1 MNKKIT
7 IATAGVA
14 LLLSLMAEP
23 ARAAAPSSP
32 PIGKICKAT
41 TSLIFGRS
49 TQIMKLDAVE
59 NGTAYVHYF
68 RPSDRSRWAIKCK
81 LAGDR
86 VLWASNN
93 PDSIG
98 RWRNDPADEIITFR
112 IHGDALDIS
121 EIYSDGSEEQQSYSL
136 SAL

>member
-1 MNKKIT
+1 MNKKKT
-7 IATAGVA
+7 IATIGVA
-14 LLLSLMAEP
+14 LLLPLMADS
-23 ARAAAPSSP
+23 ASAAAPSSP

-59 NGTAYVHYF
+59 NGIAYVHYF
-68 RPSDRSRWAIKCK
+68 RPGDRSRWAIKCK
-81 LAGDR
+81 LAGNR

-98 RWRNDPADEIITFR
+98 RWRDDPADETITYR

-121 EIYSDGSEEQQSYSL
+121 EIYSDGSKERQSYSL
-136 SAL
+136 NAL